1 MVRSLD
7 FGSVASLGLGAG
19 LALVLGLASA
29 TLAGCGEHGK
39 TDGGA
44 VAQADEIPL
53 MSIDDVAVRIA
64 SGTCRAVDANGNQL
78 RRDVGVIPGAVLLTD
93 YEAYSLKELPEDKT
107 TPLVFYCANEQC
119 DASHIAAKRARSA
132 GYARV
137 HVLAAGIMGW
147 ARSGRAVDKPALM

>member
-1 MVRSLD
+1 MRRTLSL
-7 FGSVASLGLGAG
+7 GSLGLGAI
-19 LALVLGLASA
+19 LVLGLAGTS
-29 TLAGCGEHGK
+29 GCGKHGK
-39 TDGGA
+39 
-44 VAQADEIPL
+44 ADHEAATRTAEVPL

-78 RRDVGVIPGAVLLTD
+78 RKDVGVIPGAVLLTD
-93 YEAYSLKELPEDKT
+93 YEAYSVKELPEDKT

-147 ARSGRAVDKPALM
+147 AKAGRAVDKPAIM